1 MNKDKEKS
9 KKPAKSWESFGVAF
23 WITMTVS
30 SAIMAIL
37 GLVTFSFALLR
48 ILYGDIWFMW
58 FVLATAG
65 AGAFSLAVFC
75 FDLFPTWA
83 GIVRTIR
90 LSDARI
96 AGAMSISQINKY
108 EEREDRRTA
117 EVKDKVQ
124 ESYSKVG
131 KDVLAT
137 QKQVT
142 EMDDKLS
149 KMLQAFEN
157 YRNAAREA
165 DAYKNIE
172 SSMDAINRKL
182 EKYVSDTDRAIN
194 NLKNQMNSIEDAKT
208 DIQKPPVEDV
218 TTHVSDIIP
227 PAVGKEEPNPVKKPE
242 TKVKKK
248 TKKQE
253 KAEEKAKEVFG
264 ESKSAATETKAEE
277 VYNDGFNEDDDDL
290 SGMPEDYAD
299 ALSRMPYSEEELDDI
314 IDSYPDSLTQSSELE
329 ELEDAFTTT
338 NVENESEITEDKE
351 SSSGNPY
358 ADL

>member
-1 MNKDKEKS
+1 MHKDKDKS
-9 KKPAKSWESFGVAF
+9 RKTSKSWESYGVAF

-48 ILYGDIWFMW
+48 ILYGDVWFMW
-58 FVLATAG
+58 FVLAIAG

-124 ESYSKVG
+124 ESYNKVG

-137 QKQVT
+137 QKQVS

-149 KMLQAFEN
+149 KMFQAFEK

-182 EKYVSDTDRAIN
+182 EKYVSETDRVIS
-194 NLKNQMNSIEDAKT
+194 NLKNQLNSIEDAKSN
-208 DIQKPPVEDV
+208 IQRTSVEDN
-218 TTHVSDIIP
+218 TESVSDTTP
-227 PAVGKEEPNPVKKPE
+227 PSVGEESSQSEKKTE
-242 TKVKKK
+242 TKIKKK

-264 ESKSAATETKAEE
+264 ESKAVATETKTDE
-277 VYNDGFNEDDDDL
+277 VYNDGFSEEEDDL
-290 SGMPEDYAD
+290 SGLPEDYAD

-314 IDSYPDSLTQSSELE
+314 IDSYPDMLSQNTESE
-329 ELEDAFTTT
+329 DDFTTT
-338 NVENESEITEDKE
+338 NIEDGTETVEDTDI
-351 SSSGNPY
+351 SSGNPY

>member
-1 MNKDKEKS
+1 MRKDKDKS
-9 KKPAKSWESFGVAF
+9 RKPSKSWESYGVAF

-48 ILYGDIWFMW
+48 ILYGDVWFMW
-58 FVLATAG
+58 FVLAIAG

-124 ESYSKVG
+124 ESYNKVG

-137 QKQVT
+137 QKQVS

-149 KMLQAFEN
+149 KMFQAFEK
-157 YRNAAREA
+157 YCNAAREA

-182 EKYVSDTDRAIN
+182 EKYVSETDRVIS
-194 NLKNQMNSIEDAKT
+194 NLKNQLNSIEDAKSN
-208 DIQKPPVEDV
+208 IQRTSVEDN
-218 TTHVSDIIP
+218 TESVSEATP
-227 PAVGKEEPNPVKKPE
+227 PSVGEEASQSVKKTE

-264 ESKSAATETKAEE
+264 EAKAVVTETKTDE
-277 VYNDGFNEDDDDL
+277 VYNDGFSEEDDDL
-290 SGMPEDYAD
+290 SGLPEDYAD

-314 IDSYPDSLTQSSELE
+314 IDSYPDLLSQNTESE
-329 ELEDAFTTT
+329 DDFTTT
-338 NVENESEITEDKE
+338 NIEDGTETVKDTDI
-351 SSSGNPY
+351 SSGNPY